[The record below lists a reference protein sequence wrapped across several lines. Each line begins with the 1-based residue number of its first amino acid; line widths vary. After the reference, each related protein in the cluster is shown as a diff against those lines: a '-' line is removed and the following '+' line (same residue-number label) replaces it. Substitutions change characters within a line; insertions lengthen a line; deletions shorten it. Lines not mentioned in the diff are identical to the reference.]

1 MIRSWGWSPHERDQ
15 CPYKGTPKRPL
26 TPSAV
31 GGPGEKESLAEAPAE
46 PPGGHPAW
54 TCSLQAVGS
63 ERLRGRP
70 AAPLWCC
77 SGHPIPAQF
86 PRAGNYVP
94 HLCPLPA
101 AALGADLLPASSQG
115 QPRGQVLRREGRQTA
130 GPLRGRAATPVT
142 ASTFPNCRDRGAR
155 GNLSAKQQNSHRSPE
170 PERCFQV
177 CGFRRCHFKDRP
189 EGGLSVSR
197 EVKLPPF
204 CSCL

>member
-1 MIRSWGWSPHERDQ
+1 MKEISALIKGLPRGPSLHLLWEDLVRKRAWQRPQRSRRAGTRPGRAACRRWGASGCGAVPRRL
-15 CPYKGTPKRPL
+15 CGAAAATPM
-26 TPSAV
+26 
-31 GGPGEKESLAEAPAE
+31 PA
-46 PPGGHPAW
+46 
-54 TCSLQAVGS
+54 
-63 ERLRGRP
+63 R
-70 AAPLWCC
+70 
-77 SGHPIPAQF
+77 F

-155 GNLSAKQQNSHRSPE
+155 GNLSAKQRNSHRSPE